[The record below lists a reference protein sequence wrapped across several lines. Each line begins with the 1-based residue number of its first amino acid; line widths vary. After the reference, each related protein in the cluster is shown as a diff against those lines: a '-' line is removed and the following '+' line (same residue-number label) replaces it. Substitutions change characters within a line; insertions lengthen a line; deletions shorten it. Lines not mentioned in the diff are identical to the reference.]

1 MLVGAGVVVYA
12 AFLGVLNAGGFRGT
26 APIVGWGPPVLATL
40 VGAVLVLVAMRR
52 HGDRSLLALVALV
65 PAALF
70 VLLLAAET
78 LGLME

>member
-12 AFLGVLNAGGFRGT
+12 VFLANLSAGWYRDLP
-26 APIVGWGPPVLATL
+26 PIVGWGPPVLAIL
-40 VGAVLVLVAMRR
+40 VGAGLEVAAMRR
-52 HGDRSLLALVALV
+52 HDDRSLLGWAALV